1 MKVGL
6 KEALLTLWDQL
17 GILGIWPEV
26 THIFPANQMRGT
38 EPITVENSDLKEPWN
53 SKKKKSLWNGPWKM
67 LFAVKCQQEENTL
80 SEPWYSH
87 LFLVAFSEG
96 QKHL

>member
-26 THIFPANQMRGT
+26 AHIFPANQMRGT
-38 EPITVENSDLKEPWN
+38 EPINVEKSDLKEPWICPSGKPKWN
-53 SKKKKSLWNGPWKM
+53 MALKLGRKSPGVFKLCAFI
-67 LFAVKCQQEENTL
+67 LFN
-80 SEPWYSH
+80 
-87 LFLVAFSEG
+87 FILVGRSYFILPS
-96 QKHL
+96 

>member
-26 THIFPANQMRGT
+26 AHIFPANQMRGT
-38 EPITVENSDLKEPWN
+38 EPINVEKSDLKEPWN
-53 SKKKKSLWNGPWKM
+53 SKKKKVPVEWTM
-67 LFAVKCQQEENTL
+67 ENVIC
-80 SEPWYSH
+80 SEMSARGKYI
-87 LFLVAFSEG
+87 V
-96 QKHL
+96 